1 MPDLDT
7 TRLLTHSL
15 TLLEYSGKK
24 TLNVQTLLAS
34 FRICYFDNQRILN
47 EGISEGTKFCTIYT
61 SLVGDELKKFKEK
74 INYGEHHEI
83 IKNFLSDEEIKTHI
97 KIKIDSAVPVF
108 LSGLCK
114 YFEDK

>member
-1 MPDLDT
+1 MPELDT
-7 TRLLTHSL
+7 ERLLTHSC
-15 TLLEYSGKK
+15 TLVEYSGKK
-24 TLNVQTLLAS
+24 TLNAKTLLAS
-34 FRICYFDNQRILN
+34 FRICYYDNQQFLR
-47 EGISEGTKFCTIYT
+47 EGISEGTKFCTKYN
-61 SLVGDELKKFKEK
+61 SLEGDELKKFKEK

-97 KIKIDSAVPVF
+97 KIKIDPAAPAF